1 MACCAGPSK
10 HQIWPNILTEYF
22 AEYSAPLTEYSVMT
36 EYFTF
41 HIWSPV
47 ESNIY
52 DECQLYSIY
61 SSFGCPL
68 ETKQKS
74 SHPECDITC
83 SGPHH
88 CKIFSQTVSPTKT
101 DEATSGKS
109 NFFAHIVGNVKNS
122 KLSYQSFIPV
132 AGLNVQNRLSTP
144 KKIFGRPWL
153 NILWQ
158 YIRSWKTIGIARSQP
173 LKIKYTITATCHC
186 QVYVTHKH
194 PIEFSTTDFRRRELQ
209 FETTGS
215 SFVVSIA
222 HQHQQSQPGTHRL
235 PVAIPNISSYTN
247 LVISPVHSHHHSQ
260 SQQQTQH

>member
-1 MACCAGPSK
+1 
-10 HQIWPNILTEYF
+10 
-22 AEYSAPLTEYSVMT
+22 MT

-68 ETKQKS
+68 ESKQKS

-101 DEATSGKS
+101 DEACLGKS

-122 KLSYQSFIPV
+122 KLSYQSDIPV

-158 YIRSWKTIGIARSQP
+158 NIRSWKTIVIAHR
-173 LKIKYTITATCHC
+173 TATQNKVNNNRYLSLSSLRYSQAPNRIQDHGP
-186 QVYVTHKH
+186 QTAGAPVWNYRFIFRGQYRPPTPTISTRNTPIASRH
-194 PIEFSTTDFRRRELQ
+194 P
-209 FETTGS
+209 
-215 SFVVSIA
+215 
-222 HQHQQSQPGTHRL
+222 
-235 PVAIPNISSYTN
+235 
-247 LVISPVHSHHHSQ
+247 
-260 SQQQTQH
+260 